1 MATSSGWRMADSILK
16 RKETRN
22 MSDIEILNQIK
33 DLANTLASSRD
44 KRYVSEV
51 VEDILSGRLDQWD
64 REEMAKDFCEED
76 EG

>member
-1 MATSSGWRMADSILK
+1 M
-16 RKETRN
+16 N
-22 MSDIEILNQIK
+22 DIEILENIK
-33 DLANTLASSRD
+33 SLASQLASHRN

-76 EG
+76 EEQHLQKQDDLRAN

>member
-1 MATSSGWRMADSILK
+1 MADSILR
-16 RKETRN
+16 RKETKMN
-22 MSDIEILNQIK
+22 DIEILENIK
-33 DLANTLASSRD
+33 SLASQLASHRN

>member
-1 MATSSGWRMADSILK
+1 
-16 RKETRN
+16 

-33 DLANTLASSRD
+33 ELASQLASSRN

-51 VEDILSGRLDQWD
+51 LGDILSGRLDQWD

-76 EG
+76 EEQHLQKQDDLRTNPNVAQ